1 MLEIK
6 KEMSREYTEGYL
18 DGVSDVLEKVTD
30 LSYKLGESAELYK
43 LKEELRNYIYKAEEE
58 LE

>member
-1 MLEIK
+1 MLNIDKNTEPT
-6 KEMSREYTEGYL
+6 YAEGYL